1 MVQVAAAGDVRRR
14 GDPVV
19 VLQLRGASG
28 ASDWVARSVQRVVA
42 TAVTETVEAVRPPG
56 GHQRVGAETNCGR
69 TEAEIQLTD
78 VTGAHSRPGIITGEM
93 M

>member
-28 ASDWVARSVQRVVA
+28 APHRVARSVQRVVA
-42 TAVTETVEAVRPPG
+42 AAVAEPVEAVRPPG
-56 GHQRVGAETNCGR
+56 GHQRVGAGTNCGR
-69 TEAEIQLTD
+69 TVTETRLTD
-78 VTGAHSRPGIITGEM
+78 VRGHQAEHIHVPVN
-93 M
+93 